1 MLGQNT
7 NSKPE
12 FMRRLVITVAVGL
25 LAGPVRAQV
34 DPKIHKLCIEAKDY
48 VGCVKTMENRSDKES
63 QGDLLKSDEQLKIG
77 NYIGLVICEFGEDGM
92 SRMDTNDAMR
102 YFQNATRL
110 DPSLYKAI
118 ENDPKA
124 TSQTRRIA
132 IEFISQRCPDKLP
145 QNPAQFKPVL
155 MATGGCSPGSA
166 KYTVDQPTGFLG
178 LGKPKKVD
186 IGCMSQAEANRWN
199 IEQQNLRRPP
209 VMINQPSYQAPK
221 TCYSSGRSTGY
232 GGYSGTT
239 TCY

>member
-1 MLGQNT
+1 
-7 NSKPE
+7 
-12 FMRRLVITVAVGL
+12 MRPLLIAIAVGL
-25 LAGPVRAQV
+25 LAGPVMAQV
-34 DPKIHKLCIEAKDY
+34 NPKIHKLCSEAKDY
-48 VGCVKTMENRSDKES
+48 AGCVKTIENHSDKES
-63 QGDLLKSDEQLKIG
+63 QGDLLNSDQQLKIG

-92 SRMDTNDAMR
+92 AGMEANDAMR

-110 DPSLYKAI
+110 DPGLYKSI
-118 ENDPKA
+118 ESDPKA

-132 IEFISQRCPDKLP
+132 IEFINQRCPERLP
-145 QNPAQFKPVL
+145 PDPAQFKPVL
-155 MATGGCSPGSA
+155 VPTGGCPPGTS

-199 IEQQNLRRPP
+199 IEQNNLRRPP
-209 VMINQPSYQAPK
+209 IIINKPGYQGPK